1 MPRQVFRFIGLGVLA
16 VTAAGSLAACAKS
29 PEAYLPG
36 ANTVDAEPSA
46 PSGPGGATAVDMI
59 NDATTVGAFSP
70 PTLTIKVGAGVT
82 WKNTTSTQ
90 HNVTFNDGTVKSS
103 PLVMQQGD
111 TFSGTFATAGT
122 FTYHCTFHPGM
133 DGKVVVNP

>member
-1 MPRQVFRFIGLGVLA
+1 MVRQLSRFFAVAALA
-16 VTAAGSLAACAKS
+16 VAVGGPLAACAKS

-36 ANTVDAEPSA
+36 ANTVDAA
-46 PSGPGGATAVDMI
+46 PSGPGPGGATAVDMI

-70 PTLTIKVGAGVT
+70 ATLTIKVGSGVN

-90 HNVTFNDGTVKSS
+90 HNVTFNDAAVKSS

-111 TFSGTFATAGT
+111 TFSGTFPSAGT